1 MAGLREHQKAGRRK
15 RIVEA
20 ARRHFLENGFD
31 AATVEAIAETAEVSA
46 VTVYNYY
53 GTKRGLLLALV
64 GQSDDILIGKL
75 NGFIADPPDDP
86 LEAIAGVSAVI
97 RDHALGY
104 LDKPIWRQVIA
115 TSVIEGSAGFG
126 RGYAALDR
134 TLGSL
139 IGTLLETL
147 ARRGVLGP
155 GIDRAAVGGAAIDN
169 EAAGETLFKLQNAR
183 FVEFMADDAMT
194 PTEMDRRVR
203 GDIALVLG
211 QHLAVRESIPA

>member
-15 RIVEA
+15 RILEA
-20 ARRHFLENGFD
+20 ARRHFLERGYN
-31 AATVEAIAETAEVSA
+31 AATVEAIAGTAEVSA

-75 NGFIADPPDDP
+75 NAFIADPPGDP

-134 TLGSL
+134 TLGGL

-147 ARRGVLGP
+147 ARRGAVGP
-155 GIDRAAVGGAAIDN
+155 GIDRAAIDN

-194 PTEMDRRVR
+194 ANEMDRRVR
-203 GDIALVLG
+203 QDIALVLG

>member
-1 MAGLREHQKAGRRK
+1 MS
-15 RIVEA
+15 
-20 ARRHFLENGFD
+20 GFD
-31 AATVEAIAETAEVSA
+31 AATIEAIAGTAEVSA

-64 GQSDDILIGKL
+64 GQSDDILIGKI
-75 NGFIADPPDDP
+75 NSFIADPPDDP

-115 TSVIEGSAGFG
+115 TSVIEGGSDFG

-134 TLGSL
+134 TLGGL
-139 IGTLLETL
+139 IGALLETL
-147 ARRGVLGP
+147 AQRGLDP
-155 GIDRAAVGGAAIDN
+155 GIDCA
-169 EAAGETLFKLQNAR
+169 AAGETLFKLQNAR
-183 FVEFMADDAMT
+183 FVEFMADDAVT
-194 PTEMDRRVR
+194 PDEMDRRVR

-211 QHLAVRESIPA
+211 QHLAARKPVPA

>member
-15 RIVEA
+15 RILEA
-20 ARRHFLENGFD
+20 ARRHFLESGYD
-31 AATVEAIAETAEVSA
+31 AATIEAIAETAEVSA

-64 GQSDDILIGKL
+64 GQSDGILIGKI
-75 NGFIADPPDDP
+75 NAFIADPPDDP
-86 LEAIAGVSAVI
+86 LEAVTGVSRVI

-115 TSVIEGSAGFG
+115 TSVIEGSSDFG

-134 TLGSL
+134 TLGGL

-147 ARRGVLGP
+147 ARRGALGP
-155 GIDRAAVGGAAIDN
+155 GIDHAAIDN

-183 FVEFMADDAMT
+183 FVEFMSDDAVT
-194 PTEMDRRVR
+194 PNEMDRRVR
-203 GDIALVLG
+203 QDIALVLG
-211 QHLAVRESIPA
+211 QHLAAKPAMSA

>member
-15 RIVEA
+15 RILEA
-20 ARRHFLENGFD
+20 ARRHFLESGYD
-31 AATVEAIAETAEVSA
+31 AATIEAIAETAEVSA

-53 GTKRGLLLALV
+53 GAKRGLLLALV
-64 GQSDDILIGKL
+64 GQSDGILIGKI
-75 NGFIADPPDDP
+75 NVFIADPPDDP
-86 LEAIAGVSAVI
+86 LAAVTGVSTVI

-115 TSVIEGSAGFG
+115 TSVIEGSSDFG

-134 TLGSL
+134 TLGGL

-147 ARRGVLGP
+147 ARRGALS
-155 GIDRAAVGGAAIDN
+155 RAVDSQ
-169 EAAGETLFKLQNAR
+169 AAGETLFKLQNAR
-183 FVEFMADDAMT
+183 FVEFMADDAVT
-194 PTEMDRRVR
+194 ANEMDRRVR

-211 QHLAVRESIPA
+211 QHLAAKQSIPA

>member
-15 RIVEA
+15 RMLDA
-20 ARRHFLENGFD
+20 ARRHFLESGFE
-31 AATVEAIAETAEVSA
+31 AATIEAIAETAELSA

-64 GQSDDILIGKL
+64 GQSDDILIGKI
-75 NGFIADPPDDP
+75 NDFIADPPDDP

-115 TSVIEGSAGFG
+115 TSVIEGGSDFG

-134 TLGSL
+134 ALGGLMGSLLDTLG
-139 IGTLLETL
+139 
-147 ARRGVLGP
+147 RRGALSAMS
-155 GIDRAAVGGAAIDN
+155 DST
-169 EAAGETLFKLQNAR
+169 AAGETLFKLQNAR
-183 FVEFMADDAMT
+183 FVEFMADDAVSAN
-194 PTEMDRRVR
+194 EMDRRVR

-211 QHLAVRESIPA
+211 QHIAARESIPA